1 MTNVRPQ
8 APVENILAGSILALL
23 AIPVGVILLVLLG
36 TIGIVASIVGFAV
49 SFAAL
54 WLYRRA
60 SGGIISR
67 VGAWIVTLIVAVSLL
82 LGIWAQL
89 VVTAA
94 GGLGHLDRIGLPEF
108 WPIFNHDFA
117 DTLSQSGLF
126 IGLVLLFG
134 ALGAFRLLRRAFATA
149 HVPAHPGAAY
159 GSYDSPTSNATTVTP
174 TVYQNDVDAP
184 PTGSADDKTPPPS
197 TQS

>member
-1 MTNVRPQ
+1 MTNARAQ

-36 TIGIVASIVGFAV
+36 TVGIVASIVGFAV

-67 VGAWIVTLIVAVSLL
+67 VGAWIVTLIVLASLL
-82 LGIWAQL
+82 LGIWASM
-89 VVTAA
+89 VVDFA
-94 GGLGHLDRIGLPEF
+94 GGLGHLGTIGLPDF
-108 WPIFNHDFA
+108 WNQFDR
-117 DTLSQSGLF
+117 GLPTNINWLF
-126 IGLVLLFG
+126 VLLVLAFG
-134 ALGAFRLLRRAFATA
+134 ALGAFRILRRAFATA
-149 HVPAHPGAAY
+149 HVPAHPGSSY
-159 GSYDSPTSNATTVTP
+159 GSHDSPTGNATAVAP

-197 TQS
+197 LRS